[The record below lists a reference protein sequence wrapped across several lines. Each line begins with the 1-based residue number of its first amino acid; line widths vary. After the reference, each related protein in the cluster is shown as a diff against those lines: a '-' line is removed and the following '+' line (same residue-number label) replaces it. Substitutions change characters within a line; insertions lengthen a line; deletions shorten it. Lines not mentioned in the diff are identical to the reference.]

1 LGGSLKDAV
10 NVCIK
15 NLGDFQLAIS
25 LARITEH
32 GHDGPVLKDILTN
45 TVLPIALGLGNRWL
59 GSWAFWMLH
68 RRDLAVRILLVRYL
82 IFLLEFLLLTFMKTP
97 LQDIVAA
104 FNIHVT
110 EIGESLYD
118 DPGLAL
124 LFSQL
129 RSKTLQAV
137 KGSSEISA
145 SAEFNFV
152 LQMSRIFCRMGMR
165 FLLTVEFSSDT
176 RTSGCHVLALD
187 LVRSWSFAQPVLAPK
202 TGDVNSRT
210 ILSPL
215 PNRLFALGAS
225 VRRSSILIDMDLSSI
240 PTSRRGSFS
249 IKEGVKTQQPAE
261 SVQEDNDLLARR
273 AGIGK
278 LIKSAKQD
286 LQVPEFD
293 LSAFS

>member
-1 LGGSLKDAV
+1 
-10 NVCIK
+10 
-15 NLGDFQLAIS
+15 
-25 LARITEH
+25 
-32 GHDGPVLKDILTN
+32 
-45 TVLPIALGLGNRWL
+45 
-59 GSWAFWMLH
+59 
-68 RRDLAVRILLVRYL
+68 
-82 IFLLEFLLLTFMKTP
+82 MKTP

-152 LQMSRIFCRMGMR
+152 LQMARIFCRMGMM
-165 FLLTVEFSSDT
+165 FLLSVEFWSNT
-176 RTSGCHVLALD
+176 QTSGCHVLALD

-202 TGDVNSRT
+202 TGDVNDRAM
-210 ILSPL
+210 ISPL

-240 PTSRRGSFS
+240 PSSRRGSFS
-249 IKEGVKTQQPAE
+249 VKGSIETQQHAE
-261 SVQEDNDLLARR
+261 SVQEENDLIARR

-286 LQVPEFD
+286 LQVPEFNMG
-293 LSAFS
+293 AFL